1 MTKFIPYLDEK
12 AIERNAAALLAE
24 YAQARGLVISSLI
37 CRGSNPP
44 APASQTVSNAYGIGS
59 RRAVPV
65 SRSATDLPRV
75 DECVR
80 GQSDHGDVR
89 GVGRLRPTMNRS

>member
-12 AIERNAAALLAE
+12 VIERDAAALLAE

-59 RRAVPV
+59 R
-65 SRSATDLPRV
+65 LPMTV
-75 DECVR
+75 LKLPTR
-80 GQSDHGDVR
+80 GETQ
-89 GVGRLRPTMNRS
+89 